1 MMHYANC
8 EICGKQISSKYRSTL
23 ARFCSNSCAGIY
35 KWKSRPRAEKVEKV
49 CAYCGKTFTL
59 LKKDWRLKTG
69 QVDFFCSHQCSG
81 HYVEEKNKKI
91 KICPM
96 CGKEYNGQGLT
107 CSVKCGNLRR
117 SINQYN
123 KNYNTN
129 FTTIEECKEYANAF
143 NAKKEKKKYKPDP
156 EKKKEWKRR
165 YREKPETKAY
175 MKKYLKEYNEKNK
188 EKRKEN
194 HKTRLKKDP
203 LYRFKTQVRKLLC
216 QSFVRRN
223 YCKNAKGE
231 EILGCSMSFF
241 AEYIKSKFTEGMTLE
256 NYGEWHIDHIIPL
269 ATAQSIE
276 DVKRLCHYTNL
287 QPLWT
292 QDNLRKGAKII

>member
-1 MMHYANC
+1 MMYYANC

-69 QVDFFCSHQCSG
+69 QTEFVCSHKCSG
-81 HYVEEKNKKI
+81 LLVKQRKHKDKHCVI
-91 KICPM
+91 
-96 CGKEYNGQGLT
+96 CGKVHERTGKT
-107 CSVKCGNLRR
+107 CSDDCRNILN
-117 SINQYN
+117 SISFCNTKYG
-123 KNYNTN
+123 TN
-129 FTTIEECKEYANAF
+129 FTTIEECNEFRQTLNKP
-143 NAKKEKKKYKPDP
+143 KKKYRSNP
-156 EKKKEWKRR
+156 EKKKEWKKK

-175 MKKYLKEYNEKNK
+175 MKKYLKDYNEKNK
-188 EKRKEN
+188 ERIRAMQKA
-194 HKTRLKKDP
+194 RLKEDT

-223 YCKNAKGE
+223 YCKNTKGE
-231 EILGCSMSFF
+231 EILGCSMDFF
-241 AEYIKSKFTEGMTLE
+241 VEYIKSKFTEGMTLE
-256 NYGEWHIDHIIPL
+256 NYGEWHIDHVIPL

-287 QPLWT
+287 QPLWAI
-292 QDNLRKGAKII
+292 DNLKKGAKIV